1 MTDPERLG
9 DGVPLRPVH
18 GVDAERGVSCHTV
31 GEAFQGGDGAEC
43 GQWFVGGHSG
53 EACLGLVEEG
63 GEVGGH
69 GDGAGLYFGDVGVP
83 VVFRSAG
90 VGQVRAPAV
99 DGFPVERVAGAAAPA
114 A

>member
-1 MTDPERLG
+1 M
-9 DGVPLRPVH
+9 PVC
-18 GVDAERGVSCHTV
+18 GVDAERGVGCYPF

-43 GQWFVGGHSG
+43 GQWFVGDQGG
-53 EACLGLVEEG
+53 EVCLDLVEEG
-63 GEVGGH
+63 GEVRGH
-69 GDGAGLYFGDVGVP
+69 GHSAGLYFGDVGVP

-90 VGQVRAPAV
+90 VGQERAPTV